1 MKAFVDKSG
10 CIACGMCVSICPDA
24 FQIGSDGLAEV
35 YVEPI
40 PENLEKSTLEA
51 RDNCPVSVISTE

>member
-1 MKAFVDKSG
+1 MKALVDKSG

-35 YVEPI
+35 YVDVPRSCI
-40 PENLEKSTLEA
+40 DVSASTYEL
-51 RDNCPVSVISTE
+51 RVH

>member
-35 YVEPI
+35 YIEPV
-40 PENLEKSTLEA
+40 PSETSALEA
-51 RDNCPVSVISTE
+51 RNNCPVSVISVE